1 MGQLWWR
8 CRDVSGTTV
17 DMADKAYKAKE
28 GEVSSP
34 AWNFAFALRSPLYQA
49 SWSCWKLYTCL

>member
-1 MGQLWWR
+1 MGQLCWR

-28 GEVSSP
+28 ERLVHLLGT
-34 AWNFAFALRSPLYQA
+34 LPLH
-49 SWSCWKLYTCL
+49 